1 MYHVMGH
8 VERMELGQISDR
20 LELVD
25 LIVRD
30 PQLFQGFRRPL
41 NPLSPGTG
49 FHFFV

>member
-8 VERMELGQISDR
+8 VESMELGEISDW

-41 NPLSPGTG
+41 NSLSPETG